1 MKKSIDKCRKRCY
14 NGITT
19 NPNSENSEDIMNRYY
34 DFENERKSNCSYIGK
49 IESENDNIA
58 DSFIALLCAIIGLF
72 KSEGFRTVLRIG
84 FTLICFIGFVG
95 IIGGVEAGT
104 MNVGLA
110 IILAAFMV
118 FIEILC
124 FIPSKASK

>member
-1 MKKSIDKCRKRCY
+1 
-14 NGITT
+14 
-19 NPNSENSEDIMNRYY
+19 MNRYY

-58 DSFIALLCAIIGLF
+58 DSFIAFLCALVGLF
-72 KSEGFRTVLRIG
+72 KSEGFRTALRVV
-84 FTLICFIGFVG
+84 FTLISFIGFVG

-104 MNVGLA
+104 MNIGLA

-124 FIPSKASK
+124 FIPSKVSK